1 MLSVQQLKSKKKI
14 SRRNLWLEKL
24 LAIIAF
30 ANFILVIFDLS
41 YIPWRDFYFTEAP
54 TIVRYYDQVKGIEP
68 HRSGGM
74 KVTSLEPQ
82 ELEIRT
88 LNNAAVAIAKIFL
101 TGIFQGEFFS
111 GNFRYTR
118 VWHHTDKGWRI
129 IAGHCSAIP

>member
-1 MLSVQQLKSKKKI
+1 MLEAEIVACEQQLYKAQLSSDVALLQELLSDELMFVTPSGEIITKQMD
-14 SRRNLWLEKL
+14 LEL
-24 LAIIAF
+24 
-30 ANFILVIFDLS
+30 
-41 YIPWRDFYFTEAP
+41 
-54 TIVRYYDQVKGIEP
+54 

-88 LNNAAVAIAKIFL
+88 LNNAGVAIAKIFL
-101 TGIFQGEFFS
+101 TGSFQGESFA

>member
-1 MLSVQQLKSKKKI
+1 MLEAEIVACEQQLYKAQLS
-14 SRRNLWLEKL
+14 SDVALLQEL
-24 LAIIAF
+24 LADEVVFVAPSGEIITKQM
-30 ANFILVIFDLS
+30 DL
-41 YIPWRDFYFTEAP
+41 EL
-54 TIVRYYDQVKGIEP
+54 

-101 TGIFQGEFFS
+101 AGSFQGESFS
-111 GNFRYTR
+111 GSFRYTR

-129 IAGHCSAIP
+129 IAAHCSAIP

>member
-68 HRSGGM
+68 HRETQRYLN
-74 KVTSLEPQ
+74 KVDQLETQ
-82 ELEIRT
+82 VEQ
-88 LNNAAVAIAKIFL
+88 
-101 TGIFQGEFFS
+101 TGLQYLGSKFCCI
-111 GNFRYTR
+111 TR
-118 VWHHTDKGWRI
+118 
-129 IAGHCSAIP
+129 PY